1 MSEWFRLLTQYLHVF
16 TGILW
21 LGGGFYAVL
30 VQLPGVLA
38 APPASRG
45 PVVAQLAPRQI
56 RYILRVAEVTI
67 VTGLLNLFATG
78 RGQQLLDPLG
88 QRWSIALILGILLAL
103 ALYGLVRGQL
113 VPVTERMLALGPKAA
128 GGDAAAGAEVGRLVE
143 RLKMLGRV
151 QIAIGALIILTMVT
165 ARLS

>member
-78 RGQQLLDPLG
+78 RGQQLLDLG

-128 GGDAAAGAEVGRLVE
+128 GGDAAAGAEVGRLIE

-151 QIAIGALIILTMVT
+151 QIAIGALIILAMVI

>member
-1 MSEWFRLLTQYLHVF
+1 MSEWFRLLTQFLHVF
-16 TGILW
+16 AGILW

-78 RGQQLLDPLG
+78 RGQQLLDLG
-88 QRWSIALILGILLAL
+88 QRWSIALILGIVLAL

-128 GGDAAAGAEVGRLVE
+128 GGDSEAGAEVGRLVE

-151 QIAIGALIILTMVT
+151 QIAIGALIILAMVT